1 MTDRERDTSSAG
13 AAGDRASGAD
23 RPPHG
28 TTNPPVP
35 PAIRAENVAKRF
47 GQVQALRNVNLT
59 VGRGEVLGLIG
70 DNGAG
75 KSTLIKILTGFH
87 QPTSGQIYI
96 DGQPTNLHSV
106 QHARSLGIETVFQDL
121 ALINTLPV
129 YLNLH
134 LNKEPRFGPFLRK
147 SLMRRNARRYLDDI
161 GINIPSVNAEVA
173 NLSGGQRQAIAVA
186 RSVYSNARILLLDE
200 PLAAMGA
207 KEGGIILDLIQMLR
221 ARGDLSIILIAHNY
235 TQVLD
240 VCDRVNLLQHGE
252 ITFDKKVS
260 DTSAEELLDLV
271 ANEYR
276 IGGSKAKDR
285 GRYLA
290 EIRDNK

>member
-1 MTDRERDTSSAG
+1 MTADATS
-13 AAGDRASGAD
+13 
-23 RPPHG
+23 
-28 TTNPPVP
+28 TPVP
-35 PAIRAENVAKRF
+35 PAIRAENIAKRF
-47 GQVQALRNVNLT
+47 GQVQALRSVNLT

-75 KSTLIKILTGFH
+75 KSTLIKILTGFE
-87 QPTSGQIYI
+87 QPTSGQIFI
-96 DGQPTNLHSV
+96 DGQPVNLHSV

-161 GINIPSVNAEVA
+161 GISIPSVNAEVA

-186 RSVYSNARILLLDE
+186 RSVYSDARILLLDE

-207 KEGGIILDLIQMLR
+207 KEGGIILDLIQLLR
-221 ARGDLSIILIAHNY
+221 SRGDLSIIMIAHNY

-240 VCDRVNLLQHGE
+240 VCDRVNLLQHGQ
-252 ITFDKKVS
+252 ITFDKKVT

-276 IGGSKAKDR
+276 LGGSKAKDR
-285 GRYLA
+285 GKYLT
-290 EIRDNK
+290 EIRDKS

>member
-1 MTDRERDTSSAG
+1 MCG
-13 AAGDRASGAD
+13 
-23 RPPHG
+23 
-28 TTNPPVP
+28 TNP
-35 PAIRAENVAKRF
+35 
-47 GQVQALRNVNLT
+47 
-59 VGRGEVLGLIG
+59 VL
-70 DNGAG
+70 
-75 KSTLIKILTGFH
+75 
-87 QPTSGQIYI
+87 
-96 DGQPTNLHSV
+96 
-106 QHARSLGIETVFQDL
+106 
-121 ALINTLPV
+121 
-129 YLNLH
+129 
-134 LNKEPRFGPFLRK
+134 
-147 SLMRRNARRYLDDI
+147 
-161 GINIPSVNAEVA
+161 VNAEVA

>member
-13 AAGDRASGAD
+13 AAGDRVTAD
-23 RPPHG
+23 A
-28 TTNPPVP
+28 TTPAVP

-96 DGQPTNLHSV
+96 DGQATNLHSV

-276 IGGSKAKDR
+276 VGGSKARDR
-285 GRYLA
+285 GKYLA

>member
-1 MTDRERDTSSAG
+1 MTVD
-13 AAGDRASGAD
+13 
-23 RPPHG
+23 G
-28 TTNPPVP
+28 TTTPAP
-35 PAIRAENVAKRF
+35 PAIRAENVGKRF
-47 GQVQALRNVNLT
+47 GQVEALRSVNLT

-75 KSTLIKILTGFH
+75 KSTLIKILTGFL
-87 QPTSGQIYI
+87 QPTSGQIFL
-96 DGQPTNLHSV
+96 DGEPVSLHSV
-106 QHARSLGIETVFQDL
+106 RHARSLGIETVFQDL

-134 LNKEPRFGPFLRK
+134 LNREPRFGPFLRK

-186 RSVYSNARILLLDE
+186 RSVYSDARILLLDE

-207 KEGGIILDLIQMLR
+207 KEGGIILDLISMLR
-221 ARGDLSIILIAHNY
+221 SRGDLSIILIAHNY

-240 VCDRVNLLQHGE
+240 ICDRVNLLQHGE
-252 ITFDKKVS
+252 ITFDKRVT

-276 IGGSKAKDR
+276 VGGSKAKDR
-285 GRYLA
+285 GRYLS
-290 EIRDNK
+290 EIRDRH